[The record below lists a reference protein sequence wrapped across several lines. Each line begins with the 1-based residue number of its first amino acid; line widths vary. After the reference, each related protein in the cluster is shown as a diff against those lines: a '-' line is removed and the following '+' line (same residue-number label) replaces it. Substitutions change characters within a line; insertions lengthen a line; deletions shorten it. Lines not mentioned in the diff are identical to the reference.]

1 MSLPG
6 LSRRN
11 GVSLIE
17 VIVGIA
23 LMGTLA
29 ATAIIA
35 GSAHLRQ
42 LKVAEKKR
50 LAVNV
55 VDRFMT
61 SWSRYDFKE
70 KQAPQ
75 AAIDAGLPLQGH
87 ASPSI
92 PTQSLR
98 SPAQPSNFIIELVS
112 LHDVPSLNGR
122 VYTVLARENSKLS
135 SVMAK
140 AEIVVGDE

>member
-6 LSRRN
+6 LSRKN

-17 VIVGIA
+17 VVVGIA
-23 LMGTLA
+23 LMGALA

-35 GSAHLRQ
+35 GSSHLRQ

-50 LAVNV
+50 LAVDV
-55 VDRFMT
+55 VDRFLA

-75 AAIDAGLPLQGH
+75 AAIDAGVHLRDQ
-87 ASPSI
+87 ASPPIQADFGSSTPQTTKFTIEVVSI
-92 PTQSLR
+92 
-98 SPAQPSNFIIELVS
+98 
-112 LHDVPSLNGR
+112 HDVPSLKGR
-122 VYTVLARENSKLS
+122 VYAVQAKESTS
-135 SVMAK
+135 SAVMAK
-140 AEIVVGDE
+140 AEIVVGDD